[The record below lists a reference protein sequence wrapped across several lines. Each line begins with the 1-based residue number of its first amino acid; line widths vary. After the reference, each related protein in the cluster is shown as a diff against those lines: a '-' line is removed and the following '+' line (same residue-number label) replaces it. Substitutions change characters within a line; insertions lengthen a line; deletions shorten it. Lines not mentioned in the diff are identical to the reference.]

1 MPRIQPLEPP
11 YAHDIKQ
18 SFDMIMK
25 GNDPL
30 VLFRTLATSQRAWE
44 KFRAGS
50 LLDRGPL
57 TLRDREIV
65 IDRTTAQANCEY
77 EWGVHVAVYAERAK
91 LTDEQIFA
99 TRNASSDA
107 SCWSEAERALISA
120 VDALHGTATLDQAE
134 FDRLREYYDD
144 AQIFEILLLCGFYRT
159 VSYIANALD
168 LPLEPKGVRFP
179 GTGG

>member
-1 MPRIQPLEPP
+1 
-11 YAHDIKQ
+11 
-18 SFDMIMK
+18 
-25 GNDPL
+25 
-30 VLFRTLATSQRAWE
+30 
-44 KFRAGS
+44 
-50 LLDRGPL
+50 
-57 TLRDREIV
+57 
-65 IDRTTAQANCEY
+65 
-77 EWGVHVAVYAERAK
+77 
-91 LTDEQIFA
+91 
-99 TRNASSDA
+99 
-107 SCWSEAERALISA
+107 LISA